1 MFITFEGSEGS
12 GKSTQISMLAAYL
25 SDRGLPVLAT
35 REPGGTR
42 IGEQVRKCIHDV
54 NNTEMTAEAEVLLY
68 SASRS
73 QLVDELIKP
82 ALSDDKIVLCDRY
95 SDSTIAYQGYGRGLN
110 LDTLYAIMR
119 FATGGLRPELTL
131 LLDIEVQAG
140 LARRAGGSGEMNR
153 MDLQTAAFYQRVR
166 DGYMTMVA
174 NEPER
179 WIVIDANRPANE
191 VQMDLRRLIIERLN
205 LNLNQTVVA
214 E

>member
-1 MFITFEGSEGS
+1 MLITFEGTEGS
-12 GKSTQISMLAAYL
+12 GKSTQISMLADYL
-25 SDRGLPVLAT
+25 SDMGLSVLAT

-42 IGEQVRKCIHDV
+42 IGEQVRRCIHDV
-54 NNTEMTAEAEVLLY
+54 NNTEMTAEVEVLLY

-73 QLVDELIKP
+73 QLVDEVINP
-82 ALSDDKIVLCDRY
+82 ALAEEKIVLCDRY
-95 SDSTIAYQGYGRGLN
+95 SDSTIAYQGYGRGLD
-110 LDTLYAIMR
+110 LDTLYAITS

-140 LARRAGGSGEMNR
+140 LARRADDAGEMNR

-179 WIVIDANRPANE
+179 WIVVDANRLEME
-191 VQMDLRRLIIERLN
+191 VQLDLRRLIIERLK
-205 LNLNQTVVA
+205 LNLNQAVA
-214 E
+214 TE